1 MGRALLAATLLASSL
16 GVASSVGAEE
26 LDISAESVDAL
37 SGLTAVVAHS
47 DDGVNLRAEPGL
59 GADVLATLPDGTVVE
74 LRVDETD
81 TVVDDDARWWPV
93 RHDGEDGWI
102 AGFYLEASDDA
113 PTASSDDADS
123 SSSDDGEASGLATP
137 EFEQGDYVEVDTD
150 DDSGLS
156 MRAGPSSGEERL
168 AFLGEGDV
176 VQIMDGPLW
185 DDNEDGWYLVTDG
198 DFSAYVFGAYLAAAG
213 DLDVD
218 APSVER
224 DDALFAPGDFVTAA
238 PGTDGVNVRSRASV
252 NSRRLGSVDEGVSV
266 EILNGPEWDK
276 QGDVWYT
283 VQFGGETGF
292 MFGDL
297 LVSGSSDA
305 VFAASGPTGTFIYP
319 VADYVFT
326 QAYGCSNL
334 ALEPYDGNL
343 GCPFHNGID
352 LAAPAYT
359 SIMAADGG
367 TVVAA
372 GWCDCGLGFYVE
384 IDHGN
389 GFATVYGH
397 MAEQPYVAAGQEV
410 NQGDVIGPMGSTGI
424 STGPHVHFML
434 KVNGSTVDPLGYM

>member
-16 GVASSVGAEE
+16 GVASGTRAAE
-26 LDISAESVDAL
+26 LDISVESVDGL

-59 GADVLATLPDGTVVE
+59 GGDVLDTLPDGTVVE

-93 RHDGEDGWI
+93 RHDGQDGWI
-102 AGFYLEASDDA
+102 AGFYLEATDA
-113 PTASSDDADS
+113 SPTTEGETDGDAGESSGQS
-123 SSSDDGEASGLATP
+123 TS
-137 EFEQGDYVEVDTD
+137 EFEQGDFVAVDTD
-150 DDSGLS
+150 DDTGLS
-156 MRAGPSSGEERL
+156 MRAGPSTSDEIL
-168 AFLGEGDV
+168 AGLGEGDV
-176 VQIMDGPLW
+176 VQIMEGPVW
-185 DDNEDGWYLVTDG
+185 DDNGDGWYLVTDG
-198 DFSAYVFGAYLAAAG
+198 DFSAYVFGAYLVTAG

-224 DDALFAPGDFVTAA
+224 GDALFAPGDFVTAA

-252 NSRRLGSVDEGVSV
+252 NSRRLGAVDEGASV
-266 EILNGPEWDK
+266 EVVDGPEWDK
-276 QGDVWYT
+276 QGDVWYL
-283 VQFGGETGF
+283 VQFGGETGY
-292 MFGDL
+292 MFGSL
-297 LVSGSSDA
+297 LVAGSSDT
-305 VFAASGPTGTFIYP
+305 VFAASGPTGSFIYP
-319 VADYVFT
+319 IEGYVFT

-334 ALEPYDGNL
+334 ALEPWNGNL

-359 SIMAADGG
+359 PVLAADGG

-397 MAEQPYVAAGQEV
+397 MAEQPYVAAGQTV
-410 NQGDVIGPMGSTGI
+410 NQGDVIGPVGSTGI

-434 KVNGSTVDPLGYM
+434 KVDGSTVDPLGYL